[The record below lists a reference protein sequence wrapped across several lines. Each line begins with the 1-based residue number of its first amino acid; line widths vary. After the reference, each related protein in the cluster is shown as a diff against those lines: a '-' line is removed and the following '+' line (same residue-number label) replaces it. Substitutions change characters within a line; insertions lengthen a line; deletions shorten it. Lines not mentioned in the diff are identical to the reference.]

1 MIFDSYSLGVM
12 FFFGFFILLIGTMI
26 YLTFS
31 DAGKGALFGGRVIYT
46 NPRQVVVSYMLQK
59 IKVSVHTLES
69 SSNPHEKVV
78 CLEIN
83 MFGLGSWRYMPISMT
98 KQQTNQL
105 IEMLEEALQKKG
117 NR

>member
-1 MIFDSYSLGVM
+1 MFDSHTLGGL
-12 FFFGFFILLIGTMI
+12 FLLGFFVFIAAVVV

-78 CLEIN
+78 CMEIN

-98 KQQTNQL
+98 KQQTNEL
-105 IEMLEEALQKKG
+105 IEMLEEALQKKR